1 MAKSDGKFIVDRYRD
16 DAVLFAQEVLGV
28 EKLEEW
34 QEQVLT
40 GLSEGEQRIAVG
52 SGHGVGKT
60 ALTSFIILWFMSTR
74 PHPQIVVT
82 ANTEPQLKTKTWREL
97 SKWHQKAKNREW
109 FEYVAT
115 KFYLKDDPNTWF
127 ASAIPWTENR
137 SEAFAGTHEKHV
149 LYIFDEASA
158 IADIIWEVSEGAMT
172 TTGARWCAFGNM
184 TRNTGRFA
192 ECWGKFRHRWKTYSV
207 DSREVS
213 ITDKEQIQDWIDD
226 YGEDSDF
233 VRIRVKGML
242 PRSGTFQF
250 ISAESVAKCMKY
262 KDDNYHDFPLVFG
275 VDIARFG
282 DDQNVVVMRQGRK
295 VLDIIKWRD
304 VDTMQSAS
312 KVTELIQDRNPQ
324 LVFIDGD
331 GVGGGVVDRV
341 KQLVKPELIYECNG
355 GRKADDSATYHNKRA
370 ENWGLMK
377 EAINEGIDLPDDNEL
392 RDDLIGPEYL
402 FDNTNRIQLERK
414 EIMKK
419 RGLASPD
426 SADALAMTYAK
437 KVMKPVI
444 KQKYYQRPSGAFG

>member
-1 MAKSDGKFIVDRYRD
+1 MKVSDGKFIVDRYKD
-16 DAVLFAQEVLGV
+16 DAVKFAIEVLGV
-28 EKLEEW
+28 EKLEKW
-34 QEQVLT
+34 QKEVLT
-40 GLSEGEQRIAVG
+40 ALSEGEQRIAVG
-52 SGHGVGKT
+52 SGHGIGKT
-60 ALTSFIILWFMSTR
+60 ALTSFIILWFISTR
-74 PHPQIVVT
+74 PRPQIVVT

-97 SKWHQKAKNREW
+97 SKWHQKAKNGDW

-172 TTGARWCAFGNM
+172 TAGARWCAFGNM
-184 TRNTGRFA
+184 TRNKGRFA
-192 ECWGKFRHRWKTYSV
+192 ECWGKFRHRWKTFSV

-213 ITDKEQIQDWIDD
+213 ITDKEQIQNWIDD

-233 VRIRVKGML
+233 VRIRVKGQL
-242 PRSGTFQF
+242 PRAGTFQF
-250 ISAESVAKCMKY
+250 ISAEAVANCMKY

-282 DDQNVVVMRQGRK
+282 DDKNVVCMRQGRK
-295 VLDIIKWRD
+295 VLEIIKWRG

-312 KVTELIQDRNPQ
+312 KVTELIQERKPQ

-341 KQLVKPELIYECNG
+341 KQLVNPQLIYEVNG
-355 GRKADDSATYHNKRA
+355 GRKADDYATYHNKRA

-392 RDDLIGPEYL
+392 RDDLISPEYL

-437 KVMKPVI
+437 KVMKPV
-444 KQKYYQRPSGAFG
+444 KKEKYYTRPSGAFG